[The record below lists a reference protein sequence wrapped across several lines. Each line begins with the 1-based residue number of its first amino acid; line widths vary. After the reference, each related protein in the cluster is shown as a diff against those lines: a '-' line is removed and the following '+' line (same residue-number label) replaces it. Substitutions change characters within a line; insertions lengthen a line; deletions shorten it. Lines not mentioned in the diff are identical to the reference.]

1 MSLEIN
7 HRSREGV
14 ALVDLAGKITLGQG
28 SVQLRDVV
36 AELLSA
42 GANRIVLN
50 LAAVH
55 YVDSSGIGELV
66 SRHMTTRH
74 AGGRLILLHL
84 PQKIRD
90 LLQITKLLSL
100 FEVYDDEETAL
111 ASFLR

>member
-14 ALVDLAGKITLGQG
+14 TLVDLTGKITLGMG

-36 AELLSA
+36 AELLA
-42 GANRIVLN
+42 EGRTRIVLN

-66 SRHMTTRH
+66 SRHMTTHH
-74 AGGRLILLHL
+74 AGGRLVLLYL

-100 FEVYDDEETAL
+100 FEVYDDEETAIG
-111 ASFLR
+111 SFLR

>member
-1 MSLEIN
+1 M
-7 HRSREGV
+7 V
-14 ALVDLAGKITLGQG
+14 LVDLTGKITLGQG

-36 AELLSA
+36 AKLLAS
-42 GANRIVLN
+42 GTTRIVLN
-50 LAAVH
+50 LAAVD

>member
-36 AELLSA
+36 AKLLA
-42 GANRIVLN
+42 EGRNRIILN
-50 LAAVH
+50 LDAVH

-66 SRHMTTRH
+66 SRHMTTRN
-74 AGGRLILLHL
+74 AGGRLVLLHL

>member
-7 HRSREGV
+7 HRLRDGV
-14 ALVDLAGKITLGQG
+14 VLVDLAGRITLGQG

-36 AELLSA
+36 AELLA
-42 GANRIVLN
+42 EGTTRIVLN

-66 SRHMTTRH
+66 SRHMTARH